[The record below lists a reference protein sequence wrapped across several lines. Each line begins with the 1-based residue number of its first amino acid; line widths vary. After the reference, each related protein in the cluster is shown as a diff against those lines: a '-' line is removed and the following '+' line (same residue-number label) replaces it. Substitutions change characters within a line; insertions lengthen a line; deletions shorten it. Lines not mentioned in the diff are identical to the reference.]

1 MAPLQ
6 DFVAAFFVLALYSFI
21 YRDNLIYK
29 FAEHTF
35 LGIGVGIIVT
45 MAVKNVRDQC
55 LVPIIKGE
63 LILVPALLLG
73 ILMLFRVSKNYG
85 WMSRFSLAVMF
96 ATTMATRVALTV
108 QSQIVGQMLPAI
120 NAPILHTDPVTA
132 ISNIFG
138 VTGLAAACTY
148 FIFARKNVYP
158 ALKRPVDLF
167 SKYGRYVVMAY
178 LGASYANVMMGR
190 ISMFIERILFLCKT
204 FGIA

>member
-6 DFVAAFFVLALYSFI
+6 DFVAAFFVIGLYSFI
-21 YRDNLIYK
+21 YRDNLYYK

-35 LGIGVGIIVT
+35 LGIGVGITIT

-55 LVPIIKGE
+55 LVPISHGA

-73 ILMLFRVSKNYG
+73 ILMLFRVSKKYG
-85 WMSRFSLAVMF
+85 WTSRVSLAVMF
-96 ATTMATRVALTV
+96 ATTMATRFAMTI

-120 NAPILHTDPVTA
+120 KAPIIHADPVTA

-148 FIFARKNVYP
+148 FIFARKNVHP
-158 ALKRPVDLF
+158 VLKRPVDLF

-178 LGASYANVMMGR
+178 LGASYSNVMMGR